1 MLRFSL
7 ALLIALAGVANA
19 QVKSISPQQKKN
31 QLHMI
36 LEILLGHG
44 IYSSFPFWMSFGMGQ
59 KRMNKQIGEPWLD
72 KDKM

>member
-1 MLRFSL
+1 MLKFSL

-19 QVKSISPQQKKN
+19 QVKSISPQQKN

-72 KDKM
+72 MDKM

>member
-19 QVKSISPQQKKN
+19 QVKSISPSEKT

-59 KRMNKQIGEPWLD
+59 MRMNKQIGEPWLD